1 MIDKD
6 IDCMYQLYCAD
17 TNDDGGLDNELK
29 SELNVPRMTY
39 QFMKEVQ
46 IFHLHIVL
54 DVNFQM
60 KSRHYAW
67 YHSSY
72 HWRQSQGI
80 LILIVLYEIFRL
92 TSYIGVY
99 YHLTP
104 FFLSQ
109 VSFGV
114 EVDLNNII

>member
-1 MIDKD
+1 
-6 IDCMYQLYCAD
+6 MYQLYCAD

-60 KSRHYAW
+60 NEVTT
-67 YHSSY
+67 
-72 HWRQSQGI
+72 
-80 LILIVLYEIFRL
+80 LCLV
-92 TSYIGVY
+92 
-99 YHLTP
+99 P
-104 FFLSQ
+104 FFLSLA
-109 VSFGV
+109 SITGDI
-114 EVDLNNII
+114 DLNCII